1 MAKVHK
7 LHRKPIL
14 NRLLAKFRPYMIL
27 FKTSLDLGNHLA
39 LPVQKAKK
47 IGFVPTM
54 GALHLGHLGLIKE
67 SKKTSDLTICSIF
80 VNPTQFNDPADFANY
95 PQTLEQDI
103 YALESIGTDI
113 VFLPNS
119 EEIYP
124 NGLKLTKKIDLE
136 YLETILEGKYRPG
149 HFQGVCQVVER
160 LLMMVKPTS
169 LFLGQ
174 KDFQQYLVIKKLIRS
189 MGWPINI
196 RLIHTY
202 REPNGLALSSR
213 NLRLSQKDKIAAATL
228 NQSLEWMKNEI
239 HPGNLDRIL
248 ENATKMIKSAGFDKI
263 DYVAICNAQTL
274 VNITYWDGE
283 TPIIGLVA
291 AYISGIRLIDNRILN

>member
-7 LHRKPIL
+7 LHRKPTL

-27 FKTSLDLGNHLA
+27 FKTSLDLSKHLA
-39 LPVQKAKK
+39 LQVEKGKT

-67 SKKTSDLTICSIF
+67 SKVMSDVTICSIF
-80 VNPTQFNDPADFANY
+80 VNPTQFNDPKDFANY

-103 YALESIGTDI
+103 FALESIGTDI
-113 VFLPNS
+113 VFLPNL

-124 NGLKLTKKIDLE
+124 YGPELTQKIDLG

-149 HFQGVCQVVER
+149 HFQGVCQVVQR
-160 LLMMVKPTS
+160 LLTIVKPTI

-174 KDFQQYLVIKKLIRS
+174 KDFQQYLVIKKLINS

-196 RLIHTY
+196 RLIQTY
-202 REPNGLALSSR
+202 RESSGLALSSR
-213 NLRLSQKDKIAAATL
+213 NLRLSDKDKIASATL
-228 NQSLEWMKNEI
+228 NQSLELLKNEL
-239 HPGNLDRIL
+239 HPGNLDRIIK
-248 ENATKMIKSAGFDKI
+248 NATQMILSGGFDKI
-263 DYVAICNAQTL
+263 DYLAICNAQTL
-274 VNITYWDGE
+274 ENITHWDAK
-283 TPIIGLVA
+283 TALIGLVA
-291 AYISGIRLIDNRILN
+291 AYIDGIRLIDNRILN